1 MEAVWDEWV
10 IGVSTAKFILGESGW
25 AEPRHTS
32 ATHVD
37 DILHSTLLPRINSS
51 FCKAM
56 EYWVWGEKKD
66 QKSTLDCYHLALFS
80 KLLRETWVIK
90 AFISRY
96 LGTVSRDYFLF
107 LCLLPQYFPSSVDFS
122 SSGGLFLSPRK
133 LSLWNLLLNFAT
145 RISNSR
151 KRKAN

>member
-1 MEAVWDEWV
+1 MPLMWMT
-10 IGVSTAKFILGESGW
+10 SFILLSSHEQ
-25 AEPRHTS
+25 
-32 ATHVD
+32 
-37 DILHSTLLPRINSS
+37 TLLFVKPWSTG
-51 FCKAM
+51 C
-56 EYWVWGEKKD
+56 GEKKKD

-90 AFISRY
+90 AFMSRY
-96 LGTVSRDYFLF
+96 LGTVSTDYFLF
-107 LCLLPQYFPSSVDFS
+107 LHLLPQYFPSSVDFS

>member
-37 DILHSTLLPRINSS
+37 DILHSILLPRINSS

-56 EYWVWGEKKD
+56 EYWVWGEKKG
-66 QKSTLDCYHLALFS
+66 SEIYFR
-80 KLLRETWVIK
+80 LL
-90 AFISRY
+90 
-96 LGTVSRDYFLF
+96 
-107 LCLLPQYFPSSVDFS
+107 
-122 SSGGLFLSPRK
+122 SSGIVLKIIERNMG
-133 LSLWNLLLNFAT
+133 N
-145 RISNSR
+145 
-151 KRKAN
+151 